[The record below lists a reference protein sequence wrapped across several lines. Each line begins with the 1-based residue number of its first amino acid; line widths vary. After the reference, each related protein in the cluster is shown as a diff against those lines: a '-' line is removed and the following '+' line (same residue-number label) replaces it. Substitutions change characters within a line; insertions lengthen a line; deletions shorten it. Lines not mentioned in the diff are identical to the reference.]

1 MPRGKQTNIFHYQLI
16 QTNEDNE
23 IIKNKYYKTRSDI
36 LSDNNITYNGISER
50 LLCNRKNA
58 RKYLDIKIIKCNIPI
73 YKKILIDENIISYL

>member
-50 LLCNRKNA
+50 LLCNRKHA
-58 RKYLDIKIIKCNIPI
+58 RKYLDIKIIKCNIPVFT
-73 YKKILIDENIISYL
+73 KTLIDENISYL